1 MQEHPLTVNSK
12 ADLAVVLQERDERKE
27 AAQLLKE
34 ILRAPHGH
42 DTGIDFVKDL
52 TLLPGPT
59 AAAKDTVVFSLF
71 LCAAN
76 RCLVLSG
83 LICFRRAKLMQ

>member
-12 ADLAVVLQERDERKE
+12 ADLAVVLQERDEQKE

-34 ILRAPHGH
+34 VLRAPQGH
-42 DTGIDFVKDL
+42 DAGIDFVKDL
-52 TLLPGPT
+52 TLLPGP
-59 AAAKDTVVFSLF
+59 AAPAKATVVFSLF

-76 RCLVLSG
+76 CFLVSSG
-83 LICFRRAKLMQ
+83 LIYFRRAKLMQ